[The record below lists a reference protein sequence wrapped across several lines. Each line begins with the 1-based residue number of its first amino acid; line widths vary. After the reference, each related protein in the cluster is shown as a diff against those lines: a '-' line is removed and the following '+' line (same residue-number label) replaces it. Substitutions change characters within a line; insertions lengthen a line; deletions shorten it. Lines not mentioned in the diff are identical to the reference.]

1 MLLSLRNKYNY
12 VYLYL
17 FSINFFIQKKLNVL
31 LEKINKK
38 VRDLIVSHNNII
50 EKNRLLIIENK
61 NYKNEVDEL
70 KNEIIVLKDKI
81 DEILISKSF
90 QNSGNDNKLAKK
102 KINSFLREI
111 DKCIALLNN

>member
-1 MLLSLRNKYNY
+1 M
-12 VYLYL
+12 
-17 FSINFFIQKKLNVL
+17 NVL

-70 KNEIIVLKDKI
+70 KNEIIVLKDRI

>member
-31 LEKINKK
+31 LEKISKK

-70 KNEIIVLKDKI
+70 KNEIIVLKGRI

-102 KINSFLREI
+102 KINTFLREI

>member
-1 MLLSLRNKYNY
+1 M
-12 VYLYL
+12 
-17 FSINFFIQKKLNVL
+17 FSINFFIQKKLKVL
-31 LEKINKK
+31 LEKISKK
-38 VRDLIVSHNNII
+38 VGDLIISHNKII

-70 KNEIIVLKDKI
+70 KNEIIVLKSRI

-90 QNSGNDNKLAKK
+90 QNNDNDNKLAKK
-102 KINSFLREI
+102 KINMFLREI

>member
-17 FSINFFIQKKLNVL
+17 FSINFFIQKKLKVL
-31 LEKINKK
+31 LEKISKK
-38 VRDLIVSHNNII
+38 VGDLIISHNNII

-70 KNEIIVLKDKI
+70 KNEIIFLKDRI

-90 QNSGNDNKLAKK
+90 QNNGNDNKLAKK
-102 KINSFLREI
+102 KINTFLREI

>member
-1 MLLSLRNKYNY
+1 MLLSFRNKYNY

-90 QNSGNDNKLAKK
+90 QNNGDENKLAKK
-102 KINSFLREI
+102 KINTFLREI

>member
-17 FSINFFIQKKLNVL
+17 FSINFFIQKKLKIL

-38 VRDLIVSHNNII
+38 VRDLIISHDNLI
-50 EKNRLLIIENK
+50 EKNQLLTIKNK

-90 QNSGNDNKLAKK
+90 QNNGDENKLAKK
-102 KINSFLREI
+102 KINTFLREI

>member
-1 MLLSLRNKYNY
+1 
-12 VYLYL
+12 L

-31 LEKINKK
+31 LEKISKK

-70 KNEIIVLKDKI
+70 KNEIIVLKGRI

-102 KINSFLREI
+102 KINTFLREI

>member
-1 MLLSLRNKYNY
+1 M
-12 VYLYL
+12 
-17 FSINFFIQKKLNVL
+17 NVL
-31 LEKINKK
+31 LEKISKK

-70 KNEIIVLKDKI
+70 KNEIIVLKDRI

-102 KINSFLREI
+102 KINTFLREI